1 MAVEKEMTIE
11 KKNNA
16 IDMLVALTVAEISED
31 FGIEPDEAFSKF
43 LMSKT
48 GELLYDED
56 SKLWW
61 NGPSYIADL
70 YREEIAQKYK
80 IENRFSIL
88 I

>member
-16 IDMLVALTVAEISED
+16 IDMLVALIVAEISED
-31 FGIEPDEAFSKF
+31 FGIGADEAFSKF

-70 YREEIAQKYK
+70 YREEIAQK
-80 IENRFSIL
+80 
-88 I
+88 